1 MLNKNRLYE
10 DYKYEL
16 NNYTLQNVINYCSY
30 GFFTISAFLSDLS
43 FEENLERDENLRA
56 DLRMYKLEVIEQKGR
71 YRYVETGEIQDELS
85 YFVPYN
91 DIYTYDEFMDIAIK
105 LLKKYEQE
113 SVLIYDQNDSAI
125 YGLYARGSLDI
136 FKDGVN
142 VLSPEDI
149 SDVCS
154 EILRGFNKGTRYE
167 LNYDYFYENVGFR
180 SWKKQ
185 GVSYSMYRWNKNG
198 YLLV

>member
-16 NNYTLQNVINYCSY
+16 NNYTLENVINYCSY

-43 FEENLERDENLRA
+43 FEGNLERDENLRA

-71 YRYVETGEIQDELS
+71 YRSVETGEIQDELS

-105 LLKKYEQE
+105 
-113 SVLIYDQNDSAI
+113 S
-125 YGLYARGSLDI
+125 SLEKQI
-136 FKDGVN
+136 FVF
-142 VLSPEDI
+142 I
-149 SDVCS
+149 
-154 EILRGFNKGTRYE
+154 
-167 LNYDYFYENVGFR
+167 FR
-180 SWKKQ
+180 I
-185 GVSYSMYRWNKNG
+185 
-198 YLLV
+198 